1 MKLKPTM
8 FYDPEPIVAP
18 GVCTQ
23 EMYDEWKARQAKPEE
38 PKSAYAD
45 NSRLIWIKREALQIG
60 KPEELEAWDNYF
72 KKLDLYEENRL
83 RYEGFERQE
92 DGLIYLNPELP
103 WNQLLSIAFDNTLQL
118 AIIYNYNDE
127 GDELT
132 LYNGV
137 CPSVSLFEQI
147 CSENNIELKKI

>member
-92 DGLIYLNPELP
+92 DGYLYSAEIDCTIEFNNDGALYLMTFGELISYSGN
-103 WNQLLSIAFDNTLQL
+103 I
-118 AIIYNYNDE
+118 
-127 GDELT
+127 
-132 LYNGV
+132 
-137 CPSVSLFEQI
+137 SVSLFEQI